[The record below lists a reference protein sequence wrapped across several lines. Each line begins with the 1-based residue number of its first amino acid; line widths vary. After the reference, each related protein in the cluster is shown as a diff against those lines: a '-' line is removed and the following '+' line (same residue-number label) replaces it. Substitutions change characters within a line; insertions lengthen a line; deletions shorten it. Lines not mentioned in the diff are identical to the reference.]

1 MGILSA
7 VPGSQKVGMPHKQG
21 QVPESLPS
29 PSPFFVSVFNISE
42 HYMYHLRSW
51 NRLVIGQC
59 LTNFFPEQ
67 WSSTSYMI
75 TSVWKLAF
83 PIQATQFTPILSP
96 FHPWH
101 FMGLPPPPS
110 FSRFCDTHISSN
122 RVVVQTSS
130 LLTLIHPSA
139 TDLWKRIPE
148 RIASSVNN
156 SPSLVLLKTDLQ
168 RKINQKIWAHPEA
181 LKARAFLIPTRGLT
195 WYMTWYVICHNLSTF
210 RLEVRLI
217 KQPSMC

>member
-1 MGILSA
+1 
-7 VPGSQKVGMPHKQG
+7 
-21 QVPESLPS
+21 
-29 PSPFFVSVFNISE
+29 
-42 HYMYHLRSW
+42 
-51 NRLVIGQC
+51 
-59 LTNFFPEQ
+59 
-67 WSSTSYMI
+67 MI
-75 TSVWKLAF
+75 TSVWKLAL
-83 PIQATQFTPILSP
+83 PRYTIYSNSLPVPSLTLWASHLS
-96 FHPWH
+96 F
-101 FMGLPPPPS
+101 L
-110 FSRFCDTHISSN
+110 RFCNTRISSN
-122 RVVVQTSS
+122 RAGVQTSS

-181 LKARAFLIPTRGLT
+181 LKARAFLKTTRGLT

-210 RLEVRLI
+210 GLEVRLI

>member
-1 MGILSA
+1 MGCCTNKVKCLSLSP
-7 VPGSQKVGMPHKQG
+7 VPVR
-21 QVPESLPS
+21 
-29 PSPFFVSVFNISE
+29 FFALVFKISV

-59 LTNFFPEQ
+59 LTNFFPWQ

-75 TSVWKLAF
+75 TSVWKLAL
-83 PIQATQFTPILSP
+83 PSYTIYSNSLPVPSLTLWASHLS
-96 FHPWH
+96 F
-101 FMGLPPPPS
+101 L
-110 FSRFCDTHISSN
+110 RFCNTRISSN
-122 RVVVQTSS
+122 RAGVQTSS

-168 RKINQKIWAHPEA
+168 RKINKKI
-181 LKARAFLIPTRGLT
+181 
-195 WYMTWYVICHNLSTF
+195 
-210 RLEVRLI
+210 
-217 KQPSMC
+217 